1 MNYSR
6 DPDPRAVVYAVVFRS
21 RCSVS
26 PIRARYGSEYTDLL
40 QKYNYLSLILMP
52 NGEKLD
58 SMETEQVK
66 FELVRVVAVVA
77 VFVFMAVLL
86 YYLPSSG
93 YSGSRLVFFGV
104 LAGAALLGAVGV
116 IVRNIAAIAVGCS
129 VLFLLGFWQ
138 VRLAFS
144 SSQPPVYL

>member
-1 MNYSR
+1 
-6 DPDPRAVVYAVVFRS
+6 
-21 RCSVS
+21 
-26 PIRARYGSEYTDLL
+26 
-40 QKYNYLSLILMP
+40 MP

-93 YSGSRLVFFGV
+93 YSESRLVFFGV
-104 LAGAALLGAVGV
+104 LARAALLGAVGV

-129 VLFLLGFWQ
+129 VLFLLGFWR
-138 VRLAFS
+138 VAFGVFILPAAGVLVIAAYS
-144 SSQPPVYL
+144 EAMRQKE